1 MELLSHGEVEAIEKA
16 KAAFQQAS
24 NGAFSVDSPPSEV
37 GDTLVRSGMITAF
50 SHHSD
55 INGINMY

>member
-24 NGAFSVDSPPSEV
+24 NGAAVLLHREV
-37 GDTLVRSGMITAF
+37 GDTLVRSASF
-50 SHHSD
+50 
-55 INGINMY
+55 